1 MFHFQQ
7 PALPQTVTKT
17 FKPIFHAVHFVICM
31 IPDFKQTENSVSK
44 FPNSAVLINHEF
56 WPVADR
62 TGFIQSWPLVMHRN
76 PDNFYASTIF
86 TLW

>member
-56 WPVADR
+56 
-62 TGFIQSWPLVMHRN
+62 
-76 PDNFYASTIF
+76 
-86 TLW
+86 